1 MELQRR
7 RKVLLLLKNR
17 AQLKQRI
24 AVEERSPG
32 WR

>member
-7 RKVLLLLKNR
+7 RKFLLLLKNR

-24 AVEERSPG
+24 AVEERSPR